1 MTTSKQGALI
11 ALSLVLAA
19 MPTVAGMK
27 EGRALDGDKT
37 FSIRLLAGQLDGV
50 SGTVEETKRAGTDA
64 ITDEGRFLETY
75 SFEELGFD
83 ESYATYGIELEKNWS
98 FFTLHLDLKH
108 ADISGE
114 STARRIY
121 AIGVEQVLFNGS
133 DYEYMLIPEG
143 TTFQSDMETLALDLK
158 LKWTPFHFVS
168 EERWIS
174 FSPWILVGLYAV
186 GADFSVDAG
195 PPQGVTT
202 YETDP
207 YPYVIG
213 GRGEGQVGALL
224 PEIGVG
230 GEFRFGLWEMN
241 GDRAELAL
249 QIEYAFMDVAANTG
263 DFGINSR
270 NEKNIDTAFHNLDL
284 RAQFELPLNEN
295 LDLLFGAGLK
305 RIEVDATIEADRT
318 PPDQRTTEKYDKTA
332 ELQMDY
338 IYLFGGLKF

>member
-1 MTTSKQGALI
+1 MDI
-11 ALSLVLAA
+11 AVAA
-19 MPTVAGMK
+19 IDDIAHDSRKRRTIEPVTIDASPHIG
-27 EGRALDGDKT
+27 ERFQSGRM
-37 FSIRLLAGQLDGV
+37 R
-50 SGTVEETKRAGTDA
+50 
-64 ITDEGRFLETY
+64 
-75 SFEELGFD
+75 
-83 ESYATYGIELEKNWS
+83 
-98 FFTLHLDLKH
+98 HLDFIAIGSAQQRPRRLRH
-108 ADISGE
+108 ADLVK
-114 STARRIY
+114 RKH
-121 AIGVEQVLFNGS
+121 
-133 DYEYMLIPEG
+133 P
-143 TTFQSDMETLALDLK
+143 LALDLK